1 MQLSV
6 YVWKLLSRN
15 DELADENAIWLMKSQ
30 GQKLTLFVK
39 LLLSGYKLAPKR
51 AAQFFTAQ
59 EKQFKGHFPILI
71 HSAGVGGRDIFK

>member
-6 YVWKLLSRN
+6 YFWKLLSRN
-15 DELADENAIWLMKSQ
+15 DELADENAIWLMKNQ
-30 GQKLTLFVK
+30 GQKLILFVK
-39 LLLSGYKLAPKR
+39 LLLYSYKLAPKR

-59 EKQFKGHFPILI
+59 EKQFKGHFLILI